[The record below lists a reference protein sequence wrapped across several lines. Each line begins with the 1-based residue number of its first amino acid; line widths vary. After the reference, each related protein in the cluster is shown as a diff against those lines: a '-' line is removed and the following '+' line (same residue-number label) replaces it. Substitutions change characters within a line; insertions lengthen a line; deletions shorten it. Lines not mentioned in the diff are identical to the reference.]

1 MFLFSYFTQAVVK
14 DETPDQ
20 WDGDDDEEEQQQQQQ
35 QEDKEEL
42 RKKDKDLEFLFQEVR
57 RDSSLDERLQRDLQ
71 SKKSDSK
78 YKEML
83 VSIMISFLYTA
94 IKVKPIACIDL
105 TMNYFELK
113 DFTMCLYSVNC
124 ARLLLRF

>member
-20 WDGDDDEEEQQQQQQ
+20 WDDDDEEEQQQQRQQ
-35 QEDKEEL
+35 QRQRRQEDKEEL

-71 SKKSDSK
+71 SKKSDPK

-83 VSIMISFLYTA
+83 VSIMISSLYTA
-94 IKVKPIACIDL
+94 IKVKIGPA
-105 TMNYFELK
+105 
-113 DFTMCLYSVNC
+113 S
-124 ARLLLRF
+124 LLLALI